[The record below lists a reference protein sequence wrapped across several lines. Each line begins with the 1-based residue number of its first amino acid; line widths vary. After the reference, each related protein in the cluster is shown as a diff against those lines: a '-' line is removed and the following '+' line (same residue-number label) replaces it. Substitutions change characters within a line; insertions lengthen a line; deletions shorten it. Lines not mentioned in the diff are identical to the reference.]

1 MQAAQLF
8 RRSGGPDIVFPDD
21 RVRIAV
27 IVGARHDVISVVGC
41 DDDDNDLERAGEAP
55 GVALRGFER
64 HGLSPVRSRSEEHT
78 SELQSLMLTSYAVL
92 CLNKKMSKSD
102 ESNPAHESLVH
113 KK

>member
-27 IVGARHDVISVVGC
+27 IVGARPDVISVVGC

-64 HGLSPVRSRSEEHT
+64 HGLSPVRSGASPRST
-78 SELQSLMLTSYAVL
+78 GPDAPRRAAAVTP
-92 CLNKKMSKSD
+92 
-102 ESNPAHESLVH
+102 PAAKPASGRIRPQIGGAHD
-113 KK
+113 

>member
-64 HGLSPVRSRSEEHT
+64 HGLSPVRSGASPRSTGADARSEEHT
-78 SELQSLMLTSYAVL
+78 SELQSLMRTSYPVF
-92 CLNKKMSKSD
+92 CLKK
-102 ESNPAHESLVH
+102 
-113 KK
+113 

>member
-64 HGLSPVRSRSEEHT
+64 HGLSPVRSGASPRST
-78 SELQSLMLTSYAVL
+78 GADAPGRAAAVTA
-92 CLNKKMSKSD
+92 
-102 ESNPAHESLVH
+102 PAAKPAKIGRASCRARVCQYV
-113 KK
+113 

>member
-8 RRSGGPDIVFPDD
+8 RRSCGPDIVFPDD

-64 HGLSPVRSRSEEHT
+64 HGLSPVRSGASPRST
-78 SELQSLMLTSYAVL
+78 GADAPGRAAAVTA
-92 CLNKKMSKSD
+92 
-102 ESNPAHESLVH
+102 PAAKPAKIGRAHV
-113 KK
+113 